1 MYDRLGGKL
10 VHLGLNFSYL
20 KEHKFRHGFAN
31 TTNSKCVCGAD
42 VETTEYFLSRCHFYS
57 TQRSELFV
65 NLEKA
70 NSGFKNFSGK
80 DQVPFMLCGSK
91 TNTSKFFDQNTIKI
105 VIILKFFQ

>member
-10 VHLGLNFSYL
+10 LHLGLNFSYL

-70 NSGFKNFSGK
+70 NSDFKNFSGK
-80 DQVPFMLCGSK
+80 DQVPFLLYGSK
-91 TNTSKFFDQNTIKI
+91 TNISKYNQNTIKT